1 MSPDRYTE
9 LIEFLGRKFDRIE
22 QRLRALEVSHES
34 LRDQVELLADG
45 QSMSDE
51 RSAAR
56 FDRIELRFDKWEV
69 DLGTVQLEHERR
81 TSVLEAGRRD
91 R

>member
-45 QSMSDE
+45 QSMSNE

-56 FDRIELRFDKWEV
+56 FVRMELRFDKWEV

-81 TSVLEAGRRD
+81 TSVLEASRRD